1 MLKLATILDNPGEPL
16 PESRYRDPHELKRLG
31 YNGLVIFETT
41 GLSGLPGADAPG
53 DGEMRRWV
61 ERQFQHVQ
69 SAITRGVEAGLEVYI
84 VYDTLSLSRRVV
96 EQGGAGGPGGPGGAG
111 GQGLVCRGKSTTI
124 CPASEEAIAL
134 SVGALESLL
143 SQWSQLAG
151 VVLRFGD
158 NDAARLPYLIGNDI
172 YSPHCARCSQL
183 GRADRVVAVLERFHD
198 LVVQRL
204 NKRLIARA
212 WNVRPNGMHDSVEL
226 AQRIASRLPGKEDD
240 DRLMLSFK
248 FSQADFWRYQVWN
261 PSSLEFGRRPIIYEL
276 QCQREFEGKGG
287 IPNWQ
292 APLWRDGYPETVA
305 QSPRQGLATVA
316 QQVNLAGVWAWVRGG
331 GWGGPFT
338 RNETWI
344 DANVVAAPQL
354 ADNPQIDA
362 RDLATQWARQ
372 RLGIEEDAAVDAVV
386 QTLTHSTQTIL
397 QGFYIQPVARQRK
410 SPWHPNGDWIQ
421 DDLIDVQAAWR
432 MIQRL
437 PEAELDDVIAE
448 KHSAVERLANDRT
461 ALQHAVTDRNH
472 ARLDPLVNTLLY
484 AESLFEVLRDLLAGL
499 VAYRRYS
506 RQRTP
511 ALATTARQRL
521 LAAQS
526 HWNHHAQRHGSMPGC
541 ATAFRES
548 NFWEVTQKML
558 NEVSV

>member
-16 PESRYRDPHELKRLG
+16 PDSRYRDPHELARLG

-41 GLSGLPGADAPG
+41 GLSGLG
-53 DGEMRRWV
+53 DGGAGLTGDAEMRRWID
-61 ERQFQHVQ
+61 RQFQHVQ
-69 SAITRGVEAGLEVYI
+69 DAIARGREAGLDVFI
-84 VYDTLSLSRRVV
+84 VYDTLSLAKSVV
-96 EQGGAGGPGGPGGAG
+96 EQDKAKAMT
-111 GQGLVCRGKSTTI
+111 CRGKATTI
-124 CPASEEAIAL
+124 CPASEEALTA
-134 SVGALESLL
+134 SVRGLEAML
-143 SQWSQLAG
+143 SQWPQLAG
-151 VVLRFGD
+151 AVLRFGD
-158 NDAARLPYLIGNDI
+158 NDAARLPYLVGNDI
-172 YSPHCARCSQL
+172 YAPHCARCSQL
-183 GRADRVVAVLERFHD
+183 GRADRVAAVLERFHE
-198 LVVQRL
+198 LVVRRL
-204 NKRLIARA
+204 DKRLIARA

-226 AQRIASRLPGKEDD
+226 ARRVASRLPGHEDD
-240 DRLMLSFK
+240 DRFILSFK
-248 FSQADFWRYQVWN
+248 FSQADFWRHQVWN
-261 PSSLEFGRRPIIYEL
+261 PSSLCFGKRPILYEL

-292 APLWRDGYPETVA
+292 APLWRDGYPETL
-305 QSPRQGLATVA
+305 SREPEQGLAKVS
-316 QQVNLAGVWAWVRGG
+316 QRVNLAGLWAWVRGG

-338 RNETWI
+338 KNEAWI
-344 DANVVAAPQL
+344 DANVVAVPRL
-354 ADNPQIDA
+354 ADDPLA
-362 RDLATQWARQ
+362 RPDDLATQWARE
-372 RLGIEEDAAVDAVV
+372 RLNVQDDEAVEALVR
-386 QTLTHSTQTIL
+386 TLTHSTQTVL
-397 QGFYIQPVARQRK
+397 QGFYIEPVARQRN

-437 PEAELDDVIAE
+437 PEGDLDAVVAE
-448 KHSAVERLANDRT
+448 KREAVERLAGDRT
-461 ALQHAVTDRNH
+461 ALQHAVNDRNH

-499 VAYRRYS
+499 VAYRRFV

-541 ATAFRES
+541 ATAFRET

-558 NEVSV
+558 NEVRG